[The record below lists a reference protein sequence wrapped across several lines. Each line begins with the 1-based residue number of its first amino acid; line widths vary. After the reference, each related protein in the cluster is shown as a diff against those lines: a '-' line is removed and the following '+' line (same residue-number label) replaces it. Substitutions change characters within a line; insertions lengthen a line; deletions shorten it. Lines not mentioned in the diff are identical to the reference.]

1 MSLVGEWRGPH
12 VLVRHREEPA
22 LTAAFLTWAPAVPG
36 QLFVL
41 ATRRVA
47 GEPSVGVQLGSL
59 LRAMLAS
66 RDRAVEVGAIWLGAA
81 GLARTPD
88 GVWSACHDLGVD
100 ILAPDGVPVAVPG
113 AAMYAGYGTGGT
125 GWYRFRPGLPGRWA
139 GTRYPAPAWER
150 ALPAEPVATRGAVA
164 VPVPAGVAVRHSWAP
179 AEHVEG
185 TFAVP
190 VDYRL
195 PKVVVGDAGPVPAP
209 EQVARVLGELR
220 LRRFQLVPGHPDV
233 AAHVWQA
240 ELAML
245 LGEEVV
251 FSTGTQ
257 RASVTGMLHTIVPDA
272 AGARR
277 FRPLPTVLRQPAGTG
292 DQEVLTA
299 GEPPPGWIRHG
310 PRSWC
315 PSDGDGQAVADVVPS
330 GVVIRPAGSPEFIPP
345 APFDP
350 AVWTL
355 AIGVPGERVGFALL
369 RAADRLL
376 AGLTGDQRAALVVT
390 VAGPLDE
397 GAVAAA
403 ERGALSAPELC
414 AAVLAD
420 DTVEETAPEP
430 AAAPDVEP
438 AATQNRI
445 VTTSPVPVATV
456 SGVPAGSVSS
466 VGGAKAPTVPEP
478 AETVTATT
486 TATATATT
494 TATAATA
501 EAWAE
506 EMVAHPPEPRAEP
519 AERPEPATP
528 APAAV
533 LDLPDRV
540 STAAEQTRLAESAG
554 DRFAEALAAVNAA
567 MASWPS
573 LRQENDH
580 GVKTDYVAVYLYFGT
595 GDGAGPAVN
604 DAVHAGKDPPLAGHL
619 PCLVSGVRRLPT
631 HRRPVLR
638 QGLSADAV
646 ERHGAPGTVLT
657 EPGFLSAS
665 MELDITLPGA
675 AFDVLIWPS
684 TARRTTELLPGGVLN
699 ETIFTAGARFKAL
712 AVRTAEE
719 RPDHE
724 PGSPVA
730 PRDAVLLRELAPGES
745 PDSTELDDR
754 DLAVLERLDRVL
766 ARRQEATI
774 RLMDD
779 GGAVARLTTSL
790 LQARADA
797 ARRDQMPMETAS

>member
-22 LTAAFLTWAPAVPG
+22 WTEAFLTWAPAVPG

-88 GVWSACHDLGVD
+88 GVWSASHDLGVD

-164 VPVPAGVAVRHSWAP
+164 LPVPAGVAVRHSWAP
-179 AEHVEG
+179 TEHVEG
-185 TFAVP
+185 TFVVP
-190 VDYRL
+190 VDHRL

-209 EQVARVLGELR
+209 EQVASVLGELR
-220 LRRFQLVPGHPDV
+220 LGRFQLVPGHPDV

-240 ELAML
+240 ELAMV

-257 RASVTGMLHTIVPDA
+257 RASATGMLHTVVPDV

-292 DQEVLTA
+292 DQEVLAVT
-299 GEPPPGWIRHG
+299 EPPPGWIRHG

-315 PSDGDGQAVADVVPS
+315 PSDEDGQTAHVADVVPS
-330 GVVIRPAGSPEFIPP
+330 GVVIRPAGSPEFTPP

-355 AIGVPGERVGFALL
+355 TIGVPGERVGFALL

-376 AGLTGDQRAALVVT
+376 AGLNGDQRAALSVSL
-390 VAGPLDE
+390 AGTLDE
-397 GAVAAA
+397 GAVAAI
-403 ERGALSAPELC
+403 EHGALSTPELC

-420 DTVEETAPEP
+420 DTAEETAPGPDPEP
-430 AAAPDVEP
+430 AAAPAVRP
-438 AATQNRI
+438 AATGHRI
-445 VTTSPVPVATV
+445 VTPSPIPVATV

-466 VGGAKAPTVPEP
+466 FGSAVAPTVPEP
-478 AETVTATT
+478 AETAT
-486 TATATATT
+486 
-494 TATAATA
+494 

-506 EMVAHPPEPRAEP
+506 EVVAHPAEPRAVEP
-519 AERPEPATP
+519 AERPEPSAPVP
-528 APAAV
+528 AVA
-533 LDLPDRV
+533 LDLPDRA
-540 STAAEQTRLAESAG
+540 STTAEQARLAEAAG
-554 DRFAEALAAVNAA
+554 ERFAEALAAVNAA

-595 GDGAGPAVN
+595 GDGAGPALN
-604 DAVHAGKDPPLAGHL
+604 DAVHTGQDPPLDGHL

-665 MELDITLPGA
+665 TELDVTLPDA

-684 TARRTTELLPGGVLN
+684 TARRTTELLPGGALN
-699 ETIFTAGARFKAL
+699 ETIFMAGARFKAL
-712 AVRTAEE
+712 AVRTAEGQ
-719 RPDHE
+719 PDHE
-724 PGSPVA
+724 PGSPAA

-745 PDSTELDDR
+745 PGSTELDAR

-766 ARRQEATI
+766 AKRQEAAI

-790 LQARADA
+790 LQVRADIA
-797 ARRDQMPMETAS
+797 QRDRMPMETAS

>member
-1 MSLVGEWRGPH
+1 MSLVAEWRGPH

-22 LTAAFLTWAPAVPG
+22 WTEAFLTWAPAVPG

-59 LRAMLAS
+59 LRAMLAG
-66 RDRAVEVGAIWLGAA
+66 RDRTVGIGAIWLGAA

-100 ILAPDGVPVAVPG
+100 ILAPDGVPVAMPG

-125 GWYRFRPGLPGRWA
+125 GWYRFRPGLPGRWV

-150 ALPAEPVATRGAVA
+150 ALPTEPVAAKGAVA
-164 VPVPAGVAVRHSWAP
+164 LPIPAGVAVRHSWAP
-179 AEHVEG
+179 AEHVEA

-209 EQVARVLGELR
+209 EQVASVLGELR
-220 LRRFQLVPGHPDV
+220 LGRFQLVPGHPDV

-240 ELAML
+240 ELAMQ
-245 LGEEVV
+245 LGEEVE
-251 FSTGTQ
+251 FGTGTQ
-257 RASVTGMLHTIVPDA
+257 RASATGMLHTTVP
-272 AGARR
+272 GARR

-292 DQEVLTA
+292 DQEVLA
-299 GEPPPGWIRHG
+299 AAEPPPGWIRRG

-315 PSDGDGQAVADVVPS
+315 PSDGDGQTVADVVPS
-330 GVVIRPAGSPEFIPP
+330 GVVIRPAGSPEFLPP

-376 AGLTGDQRAALVVT
+376 AGLTGDQRAALVVNVVGT
-390 VAGPLDE
+390 LDE

-403 ERGALSAPELC
+403 GRGALSAPELC

-420 DTVEETAPEP
+420 DTAEETDSEP

-438 AATQNRI
+438 AVTEHRI

-466 VGGAKAPTVPEP
+466 AGGAKAPTVPEP
-478 AETVTATT
+478 TETSTT
-486 TATATATT
+486 TATAETATT
-494 TATAATA
+494 ATA
-501 EAWAE
+501 EAWVE
-506 EMVAHPPEPRAEP
+506 EAVAHPPEPRSEP
-519 AERPEPATP
+519 AERPEPATQ

-533 LDLPDRV
+533 LDLPDRA
-540 STAAEQTRLAESAG
+540 STAAEQACLAESAG
-554 DRFAEALAAVNAA
+554 ERFAEALAAVNAA

-595 GDGAGPAVN
+595 GEGAGPALN
-604 DAVHAGKDPPLAGHL
+604 DAVHAGQDPPLAGHL

-699 ETIFTAGARFKAL
+699 ETIFMAGARFKAL
-712 AVRTAEE
+712 AVRTAAE
-719 RPDHE
+719 RADHE
-724 PGSPVA
+724 PGSPAA

-790 LQARADA
+790 RQARADA
-797 ARRDQMPMETAS
+797 ARRDQMPVETAS